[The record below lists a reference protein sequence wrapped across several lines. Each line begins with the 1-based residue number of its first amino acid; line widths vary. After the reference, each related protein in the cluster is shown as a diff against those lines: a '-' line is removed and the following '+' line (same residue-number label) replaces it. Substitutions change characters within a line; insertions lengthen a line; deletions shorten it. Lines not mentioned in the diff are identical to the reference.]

1 MRTTFLSSTSYGG
14 DSKEWIQLVHNV
26 INYRLTV
33 MLHCP
38 SRSNIS
44 IFCGPFVAQING
56 QFADSGITG
65 GSMIFLEQAVI
76 FKEQAESL
84 APPPGAR
91 HRKGGMYG
99 ETASTR

>member
-1 MRTTFLSSTSYGG
+1 M
-14 DSKEWIQLVHNV
+14 HNV

-33 MLHCP
+33 MLYRP
-38 SRSNIS
+38 SRINIS

-56 QFADSGITG
+56 QFAASGTTG
-65 GSMIFLEQAVI
+65 GTMIFLEQAVI
-76 FKEQAESL
+76 FKERAESL

-91 HRKGGMYG
+91 HLKGGMYG